1 MKTTFLLISLLLCF
15 QFSCVSANKPNV
27 RKVTFG
33 IHETFTA
40 KELPDS
46 FIQTLKKTNILF
58 EKNTQSPVIGY
69 IQKSD
74 SMILHLDLRKEKFR
88 IVKTFY
94 PVDKQAKY
102 FAVVAINP
110 KPAID
115 ISDIQATE
123 CNGKNVEIHF
133 NMKGAKKWAEITKN
147 NIGKIVAFTI
157 DNQIYTM
164 PKIMTEIRTGEA
176 LINGLGDETIAK
188 NISDALNS
196 SLSN

>member
-1 MKTTFLLISLLLCF
+1 MKTTFLLISLLLSY
-15 QFSCVSANKPNV
+15 QFSCVSANKPKV
-27 RKVTFG
+27 HKVTFG
-33 IHETFTA
+33 IHDTFTVN
-40 KELPDS
+40 ELPDS
-46 FIQTLKKTNILF
+46 FIQTLKNTNIQF

-94 PVDKQAKY
+94 PVDKDAKY
-102 FAVVAINP
+102 FAVVAIYP

-115 ISDIQATE
+115 ISDIQTTE

-164 PKIMTEIRTGEA
+164 PKIMAEIKTGEA
-176 LINGLGDETIAK
+176 LINGLGNETIAK
-188 NISDALNS
+188 SISETLNS
-196 SLSN
+196 SIVN